1 MKPGLLG
8 WGRLAKNSLL
18 GDDTKLKYPKA
29 MIHQDDKLRSRT
41 ASVCSVGILSSFT
54 TSVTLERT
62 LGPLGREKAY
72 RAPKPAP
79 PSSPPRT
86 TCPTPPMVRTT
97 SGLSRHDN
105 RFRKFSR
112 QRFHRIEPL
121 LGPNPNPH
129 PNPASEP
136 PGPPNTAGAGHD
148 HPNSHAG

>member
-79 PSSPPRT
+79 PSFPPPALRARHPRWCAPHPA
-86 TCPTPPMVRTT
+86 CP
-97 SGLSRHDN
+97 G
-105 RFRKFSR
+105 
-112 QRFHRIEPL
+112 IEPMTTVSAIFRDNAFMTSL
-121 LGPNPNPH
+121 TYRAL
-129 PNPASEP
+129 
-136 PGPPNTAGAGHD
+136 
-148 HPNSHAG
+148 